1 MKKLS
6 KKTKS
11 DIIFW
16 GILLLFMGYL
26 FLTPSGE
33 NTRSWL
39 SSLTLTSPNN
49 EMLDHKL
56 TLETD
61 WQLKSTG
68 EEEVWLSQFNKP
80 IFINIWATWCPPCRA
95 ELPSIF
101 KLQEK
106 YKEKVQFL
114 LISPD
119 ESLAKLKQFG
129 IDKGY
134 KTVFYNA
141 SGVTPKALITGSYP
155 TTYIIDSNK
164 KIILKS
170 VGAHNWNSEEIHK
183 ILDQLI
189 KDV

>member
-1 MKKLS
+1 MKQLS
-6 KKTKS
+6 RKTKS

-16 GILLLFMGYL
+16 SMLLLFMAYL
-26 FLTPSGE
+26 FLTPSGG
-33 NTRSWL
+33 NTRAWL
-39 SSLTLTSPNN
+39 SSLTLTSPSNVAGEN
-49 EMLDHKL
+49 QRVLKE
-56 TLETD
+56 D
-61 WQLKSTG
+61 WQLNSTNG
-68 EEEVWLSQFNKP
+68 EEVWLSQYKKP

-101 KLQEK
+101 KLEEK
-106 YKEKVQFL
+106 YKGKVEFL

-119 ESLAKLKQFG
+119 ESLAKLKKFG
-129 IDKGY
+129 VDKDY

-141 SGVTPKALITGSYP
+141 SGATPKELVTGSYP

-170 VGAHNWNSEEIHK
+170 VGAHNWNSEEVHK

>member
-1 MKKLS
+1 MKQLS
-6 KKTKS
+6 RKTKS

-16 GILLLFMGYL
+16 GILLLFAGYL

-39 SSLTLTSPNN
+39 SSLTLTSPSNST
-49 EMLDHKL
+49 EEVKVL
-56 TLETD
+56 LEDD
-61 WQLKSTG
+61 WQLKSTEG
-68 EEEVWLSQFNKP
+68 EEIWLSQSQKP

-101 KLQEK
+101 KLEKK
-106 YKEKVQFL
+106 YKGKIDFL

-119 ESLAKLKQFG
+119 ESIEKLKNFG
-129 IDKGY
+129 IGKGY

-141 SGVTPKALITGSYP
+141 NGPTPKSLITRSYP
-155 TTYIIDSNK
+155 TTYIIDSNR

-170 VGAHNWNSEEIHK
+170 VGAHNWNSSEVHK

-189 KDV
+189 ADV

>member
-1 MKKLS
+1 MKQLT

-16 GILLLFMGYL
+16 SILLLFMGYL
-26 FLTPSGE
+26 FLTPSGS
-33 NTRSWL
+33 NTRAWL
-39 SSLTLTSPNN
+39 SSLTLTSPGNVVAEN
-49 EMLDHKL
+49 QAVLK
-56 TLETD
+56 TD
-61 WQLKSTG
+61 WQLNSTND
-68 EEEVWLSQFNKP
+68 EEVWLSQFQKP

-101 KLQEK
+101 KLEEK
-106 YKEKVQFL
+106 YKGEVDFL

-119 ESLAKLKQFG
+119 ESLEKLKQFG
-129 IDKGY
+129 VDKDY

-141 SGVTPKALITGSYP
+141 NGVTPKELVTGSYP
-155 TTYIIDSNK
+155 TTYIISQDK

-170 VGAHNWNSEEIHK
+170 VGAHNWNSQEVHK